1 MRRALLFGLILQALV
16 SAPVLAAKQKSQPAA
31 LTPEII
37 NSAQWAARD
46 AAGKFSALV
55 LKAEVLLSRAGFS
68 PGVIDAHHGENLQKA
83 LRAYQQT
90 NSLQATGEL
99 DAATWSKL
107 SQTSSEEAVR
117 RYAITEADVEGPF
130 VKRIPKD
137 YEEMAELDEL
147 GYRSARELLAEKFH
161 MSEELLAALN
171 KGKDFGAAGT
181 ELIVANIAP
190 LEIEKLGSKR
200 AGAKAGN
207 DGSNGENGNVERVEV
222 NKTERA
228 VRVFNRQGALIAY
241 YPASIGSSEKPAPS
255 GKVEVRSIAL
265 KPTYRYDPK
274 YEFKGQKA
282 TDPIEVSPG
291 PNNPVG
297 LVWIALSAE
306 SYGIHGTPEPDKI
319 SKTESHGC
327 VRLTNWD
334 AVALAKLVRKGT
346 PVEFVD

>member
-1 MRRALLFGLILQALV
+1 MRRALLFGLIVQALIATPA
-16 SAPVLAAKQKSQPAA
+16 SAAKQKPQPA

-37 NSAQWAARD
+37 NSAQWAKGV
-46 AAGKFSALV
+46 AAAKLSPLL
-55 LKAEVLLSRAGFS
+55 LKAQVLLSRAGFS
-68 PGVIDAHHGENLQKA
+68 PGVIDAQHGENLQKA
-83 LRAYQQT
+83 VRAYQQA
-90 NSLQATGEL
+90 NSLEPTGDL
-99 DAATWSKL
+99 DQVTWAKL
-107 SQTSSEEAVR
+107 SQSSSEEAVR
-117 RYAITEADVEGPF
+117 QYAITSADAERDF

-161 MSEELLAALN
+161 MSEDLLAALN
-171 KGKDFGAAGT
+171 KGKDFGQSGA
-181 ELIVANIAP
+181 EIVVANIAP
-190 LEIEKLGSKR
+190 LELEKLGSKR
-200 AGAKAGN
+200 SGATGANGSEGNAKGKAA
-207 DGSNGENGNVERVEV
+207 RVEV

-228 VRVFNRQGALIAY
+228 VRVFDREGKLLAY
-241 YPASIGSSEKPAPS
+241 YPASIGGTEKPAPS
-255 GKVEVRSIAL
+255 GKVEVRSIAHN
-265 KPTYRYDPK
+265 PTYRYDPK

-282 TDPIEVSPG
+282 TEPVEVSPG

-334 AVALAKLVRKGT
+334 ALSLAKFVRKGT
-346 PVEFVD
+346 PVEFVE